1 MNKGQIPGFFYGNP
15 EKKRYFPIKANHQ
28 AIGSASQ
35 YSRENVKKRK
45 HEQHKEKQAAA
56 LTSRLRRET
65 VRRSTCLIDHSS
77 IEGFLLKR
85 GVGKQ
90 TRSLPPQGDSCVG
103 LFKTNALGSIDGYRV
118 AKFLRDPENKNIYA

>member
-1 MNKGQIPGFFYGNP
+1 P

-56 LTSRLRRET
+56 LSSRLRRET

-85 GVGKQ
+85 
-90 TRSLPPQGDSCVG
+90 
-103 LFKTNALGSIDGYRV
+103 LFETNALGSIDGYRV